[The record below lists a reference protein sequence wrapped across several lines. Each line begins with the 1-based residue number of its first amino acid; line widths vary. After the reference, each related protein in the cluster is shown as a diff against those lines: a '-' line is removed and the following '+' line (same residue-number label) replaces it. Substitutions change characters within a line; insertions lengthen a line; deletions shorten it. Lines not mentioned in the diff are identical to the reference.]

1 MRSVRN
7 YCDSMSG
14 KVRLYTEDEDRII
27 GEMREKQYS
36 TKEIAKALGRT
47 PSGIRQRI
55 TYLRCLHR
63 IR

>member
-1 MRSVRN
+1 
-7 YCDSMSG
+7 MSG

-36 TKEIAKALGRT
+36 TKEIAQAIGRS

-55 TYLRCLHR
+55 TYLRSLHR